1 MRDARIHDGDVL
13 VVDRAEE
20 PRHGSIVIASI
31 DNEFTV
37 KQLQLRPYPCLMPL
51 NPAFPPIRFDPEAL
65 QIWGITLK
73 HPQTVRVIWPDFRPV
88 PHSPDP
94 LSGCIALFSQCF
106 HDLVD
111 SIHHQICLNI

>member
-65 QIWGITLK
+65 QIWL
-73 HPQTVRVIWPDFRPV
+73 
-88 PHSPDP
+88 P
-94 LSGCIALFSQCF
+94 LSIIFAFIKLNDQMIDNCAENARARET
-106 HDLVD
+106 DLGLKLHK
-111 SIHHQICLNI
+111 STNGHL